1 MVQPS
6 KQEKITALYLR
17 LSRDD
22 DLEGE
27 SNSISNQKTLL
38 MNYAKQH
45 KFKNIR
51 VFTDDGVSG
60 VTMNRSGFQEL
71 LALVEADQVAVL
83 LVKDMSRLG
92 RNYLEVGQLTETVFP
107 MHDVRF
113 IAVNDRVDS
122 DLGEDDFTPFRNIM
136 NEWYA
141 KDMSRKMRST
151 LRLKS
156 KQGYAIGTPPMG
168 YTHDPEDPKHWI
180 VDEEG
185 AAVVRRIYAMRL
197 NGTSITN
204 IAQLLKRDK
213 VLIPSVYAVRKGLR
227 KTAPQHLR
235 GEYLW
240 DTSMVRKILVNPLY
254 VGDVVNFRT
263 YSKSYKLK
271 TRYDNPAENWE
282 ISRNV
287 HEPVIPRDQWE
298 TVQKTFGDTKMR
310 APKHTEKSI
319 FAGLLK
325 CSDCGANL
333 NYKYTHDNP
342 DNQYFSCRNKRA
354 GNGLCGK
361 THHIRVDVLN
371 QLVLQNLREMISF
384 ARLYEDEFVKI
395 VVDEHYRQV
404 QIQQRRNQLE
414 YRRPSR
420 DKELDLLYEKLYE
433 EKILGNLTEERFRK
447 LSEKYEDEQAE
458 LGQKL
463 KHLRQVVE
471 EEQEHELNADG
482 FLQLVRRYTAPTELT
497 GELLRA
503 FIDKIVV
510 YHKEQIQ
517 GDSAAGGHLLQ
528 DDWSWSCLMTKN
540 EKGRLSEVLA
550 GRMAKAREARSRTR
564 ERQKRTPTRSYAPY
578 WDSSWCG

>member
-6 KQEKITALYLR
+6 KQERITALYLR

-240 DTSMVRKILVNPLY
+240 DTSMVRKILMNPLY

-298 TVQKTFGDTKMR
+298 TVQKTFGGTKMR

-404 QIQQRRNQLE
+404 QLQQRRNQLE
-414 YRRPSR
+414 YQAALSR

-517 GDSAAGGHLLQ
+517 GETVQRVDIYYKMIGHVELPH
-528 DDWSWSCLMTKN
+528 MTKN
-540 EKGRLSEVLA
+540 EKDAYLEAFGRKNGKSA
-550 GRMAKAREARSRTR
+550 
-564 ERQKRTPTRSYAPY
+564 
-578 WDSSWCG
+578 